1 MLEKLFHAWERR
13 LAFRDDSE
21 RRVLPFDWGA
31 SFLGDG
37 NLPSASAKDFVL
49 QHARHSLDAS
59 DAYFR
64 PVPVSAHRFQAG
76 RLQFTSPLLTPHEE
90 NNTVHGELFGVEGKR
105 PDAGRRAAV
114 IVLPQ
119 WNAQPEAQ
127 RGLCRLLNLFGMTA
141 LKLTLPYHGPRMPSG
156 LARADHILSPN
167 VGQTLY
173 ACRQA
178 VQETLAVVSW
188 LEDLGYGPIGIIGTS
203 LGSCIAF
210 IAFAHDERIRSGV
223 FNHISPYFADV
234 VWKGL
239 STRHVREGLEGS
251 IDLDVLRKAW
261 LPISPQS
268 YVERLCGG
276 DRASLLIT
284 ARYDLSFPPDLSEIL
299 VEEFER
305 LGAPYERFI
314 LPCGH
319 YTTALFPFNYLD
331 GFVMARFLRRQLG

>member
-13 LAFRDDSE
+13 LAYRDDSE
-21 RRVLPFDWGA
+21 RRVLSFDWGT

-37 NLPSASAKDFVL
+37 MLPPSSARDFVL
-49 QHARHSLDAS
+49 QHAHDSLETS
-59 DAYFR
+59 DTYFR
-64 PVPVSAHRFQAG
+64 PDPVSDHRYRDG
-76 RLQFTSPLLTPHEE
+76 RLQFTSPLPTPHEE
-90 NNTVHGELFGVEGKR
+90 NNTVHGELFPV
-105 PDAGRRAAV
+105 AASGPAIV
-114 IVLPQ
+114 VLPQ
-119 WNAQPEAQ
+119 WNAQPGAQ
-127 RGLCRLLNLFGMTA
+127 RGLCRLLNICGMTA

-156 LARADHILSPN
+156 LARADFILSPN

-173 ACRQA
+173 SCRQA
-178 VQETLAVVSW
+178 AQEAFVVVSW
-188 LEDLGYGPIGIIGTS
+188 LADRGYGPIGIMGTS

-210 IAFAHDERIRSGV
+210 IAFAHDERIRTGV

-234 VWKGL
+234 VWRGL

-251 IDLDVLRKAW
+251 IDLDLLREAW

-268 YVERLCGG
+268 YVERLRGG
-276 DRASLLIT
+276 SRRSLLIN

-319 YTTALFPFNYLD
+319 YTTAKFPFNYLD
-331 GFVMARFLRRQLG
+331 GFVMARFLRRELR

>member
-13 LAFRDDSE
+13 LAYRDDSE

-37 NLPSASAKDFVL
+37 TLPSSKARGFVL
-49 QHARHSLDAS
+49 RHAHDSLEKS

-64 PVPVSAHRFQAG
+64 PAPVSDHRFQDG
-76 RLQFTSPLLTPHEE
+76 RLEFTSPLPTPHEE
-90 NNTVHGELFGVEGKR
+90 NNTVHGELFGVAEKG
-105 PDAGRRAAV
+105 PAIV
-114 IVLPQ
+114 VLPQ
-119 WNAQPEAQ
+119 WNAQPGAQ
-127 RGLCRLLNLFGMTA
+127 QGLCRLLNIFGMTA
-141 LKLTLPYHGPRMPSG
+141 LKLTLPYHGQRMPSG
-156 LARADHILSPN
+156 LVRADYILSPN
-167 VGQTLY
+167 VGRTLY

-178 VQETLAVVSW
+178 VQEVLTVVSW
-188 LEDLGYGPIGIIGTS
+188 LADRGYGPIGIIGTS

-210 IAFAHDERIRSGV
+210 IAYAHDERIQTGI

-251 IDLDVLRKAW
+251 IDLDALREAW

-268 YVERLCGG
+268 YIERLRGG
-276 DRASLLIT
+276 KRRSLLIT

-299 VEEFER
+299 VEEFDR
-305 LGAPYERFI
+305 LGAPFERFI

-319 YTTALFPFNYLD
+319 YTTAKFPFNYLD
-331 GFVMARFLRRQLG
+331 GFVMARFLRRQLC